1 MQTTRRAIVLFAS
14 AALASGGVV
23 PALAQT
29 DAGGPANAAT
39 GAAASAANP
48 TKAQRKQARKAA
60 QKAAR
65 ARNKAEI
72 KKLENEGYQPGN
84 NDPSYPDNLQN
95 AEKKAAQGASQ

>member
-48 TKAQRKQARKAA
+48 TKAQRKQARKE
-60 QKAAR
+60 AR
-65 ARNKAEI
+65 AKNKAEI
-72 KKLENEGYQPGN
+72 KKLENAGYQPGN

>member
-1 MQTTRRAIVLFAS
+1 MQTTRRLIVLFAS

-23 PALAQT
+23 PALAHT
-29 DAGGPANAAT
+29 DAGGAANAAT
-39 GAAASAANP
+39 GAAASAAHP
-48 TKAQRKQARKAA
+48 TKAQRKQARKE
-60 QKAAR
+60 AR